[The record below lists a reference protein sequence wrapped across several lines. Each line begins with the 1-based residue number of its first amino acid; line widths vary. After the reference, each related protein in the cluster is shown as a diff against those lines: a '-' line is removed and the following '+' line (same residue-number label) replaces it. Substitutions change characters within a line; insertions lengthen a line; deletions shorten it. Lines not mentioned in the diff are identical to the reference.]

1 MRNWPKS
8 MNGPSFE
15 TFAEIARSTGT
26 YTFFGM
32 PRRDDDGTFRISQV
46 VIDANGKLVGHY
58 DKMHI
63 AQFVKSFEKPYFKP
77 GRHMFV
83 FDVAGVRTA
92 PVICDD
98 HRFT

>member
-15 TFAEIARSTGT
+15 TFAKIARSTGT
-26 YTFFGM
+26 YICFGM

-63 AQFVKSFEKPYFKP
+63 AQFGKSF
-77 GRHMFV
+77 
-83 FDVAGVRTA
+83 
-92 PVICDD
+92 
-98 HRFT
+98 